1 MLLRHRD
8 TVAFCDNLNHKTIA
22 FPFQAACTL
31 ECKVS
36 HALSSQPKDDRCVPW
51 YYPQARQDVR
61 MCSPYEAREFDA
73 KMEDDSANCTV
84 NTYMQGDTPH

>member
-1 MLLRHRD
+1 MPKVVLTTTTSHF
-8 TVAFCDNLNHKTIA
+8 VQLNQKTIA

-51 YYPQARQDVR
+51 YYPLARQDVR
-61 MCSPYEAREFDA
+61 MCSPYEARQFDA

-84 NTYMQGDTPH
+84 H